1 MATVGS
7 FAPDFARGSLQGVA
21 PKKLIDVNVTLSRWP
36 GRRLPFDE
44 ISTLVAKLRSEGVTQ
59 AWAGSFDGLL
69 HKDLA
74 SVNVRLADECRR
86 HGRGILLPFG
96 SINPRL
102 PDWEEELR
110 RCDEDHR
117 MHGIRLHPN
126 YHGYRLDDP
135 GFERL
140 LDRATERRLLL
151 QLVVAMEDERMQ
163 HPLLRAPRVDLGP
176 LPELVQKRPGLRLV
190 LLNWFGGVK
199 TELLEKLA
207 KAGQIYFDIAMVEG
221 VGGVAKLLGQVPP
234 SRVVFG
240 SHAPFFYF
248 DSALL
253 KLKESALAETPLGGI
268 CAANAVRL
276 LNG

>member
-1 MATVGS
+1 MFPKVHRREFLKASTGLVMATVGS

-59 AWAGSFDGLL
+59 AWAGGFDGLL
-69 HKDLA
+69 HKGLA

-221 VGGVAKLLGQVPP
+221 VGGVGKQ
-234 SRVVFG
+234 
-240 SHAPFFYF
+240 
-248 DSALL
+248 
-253 KLKESALAETPLGGI
+253 I
-268 CAANAVRL
+268 
-276 LNG
+276 